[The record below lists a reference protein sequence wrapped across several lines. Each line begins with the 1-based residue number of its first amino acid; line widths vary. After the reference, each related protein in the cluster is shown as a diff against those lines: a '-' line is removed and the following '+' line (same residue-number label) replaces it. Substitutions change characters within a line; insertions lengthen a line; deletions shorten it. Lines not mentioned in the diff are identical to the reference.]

1 MRKADNIF
9 FNRELSWLRFN
20 TRVLNEA
27 TNKKIPLFERLK
39 FIAIYGTN
47 LDEFYMV
54 RVAGLKRL
62 YLAGITDCG
71 ADKLTPREQLIAIR
85 GYIHKEKNK
94 LEALFEEIRKEAEAE
109 QLFIKPFSAL
119 NANQKKHLK
128 DFFFNNLY
136 PIIVP
141 IIVDSTH
148 PFPHFNNLSFGMAI
162 KLKDTTNKNKI
173 KFGMVRISRMLPRF
187 IEVSHNND
195 EGGIYVPI
203 EMVVGEFIGEIF
215 EGCEVLSY
223 TSFRITRNADMEI
236 EEEEADDFLEI
247 MTEGLKSRRKGEIVR
262 LEIGETKD
270 DSLLEFIMGHI
281 KIDKD
286 DVYSYKIPLNL
297 SALWQIVGANQF
309 AHLRLPTFN
318 AKTLPPL
325 NNTIDIFKSID
336 SGDIAAYHPY
346 ESFDPVVN
354 FIQSAANDP
363 DVYSIRMTL
372 YRVGKNSPIVKALA
386 QAAENNKQVS
396 VLVELKARF
405 DEENNLYWAKALE
418 TAGAHVIYGIPGLK
432 VHAKIALVVK
442 KIGGEFKK
450 YVHLSTGNYNPATA
464 KIYTDISFFTAD
476 SGITN
481 DAIKLFH
488 TLSTGYSHQAKL
500 DSLFVAPT
508 QIKPKILELIK
519 EESKK
524 GKEGYIIL
532 KANAVVDTDVIEA
545 LYTASKAG
553 VKIDMIVRGIC
564 CLIPRLSGVS
574 ENIRVISIIGKYL
587 EHARIYYFKHAQ
599 PQIYF
604 ASADLMPRNLEK
616 RVEIMTP
623 ITHKN
628 IAEKLLEILKAQI
641 ADNVQ
646 AHELGADGEYT
657 KLAPKEGE
665 NAINSQEK
673 YEKYI
678 TSLYGASINAQDTKA
693 DKLVKKMMGES

>member
-1 MRKADNIF
+1 MKKTEKRF

-27 TNKKIPLFERLK
+27 NNKKIPLFERLK

-85 GYIHKEKNK
+85 SYIHKEKDR
-94 LEALFEEIRKEAEAE
+94 LEALFEEIRKEAEKE
-109 QLFIKPFSAL
+109 HLFIKSFAQL
-119 NANQKKHLK
+119 NESQKKHLK
-128 DFFFNNLY
+128 EFFLNNLY

-162 KLKDTTNKNKI
+162 KLKDTSNKNKI

-187 IEVSHNND
+187 IEVT
-195 EGGIYVPI
+195 EGIYVPI
-203 EMVVGEFIGEIF
+203 EMVVGEFIGDIF
-215 EGCEVLSY
+215 AGCEVLSY
-223 TSFRITRNADMEI
+223 TSFRVTRNADMEI

-262 LEIGETKD
+262 LEIGENSD
-270 DSLLEFIMGHI
+270 NSLLDFLMGHI

-336 SGDIAAYHPY
+336 SSDIVAYHPY
-346 ESFDPVVN
+346 QSFDPVVN

-488 TLSTGYSHQAKL
+488 TLSTGYSHQARL

-519 EESKK
+519 DEAKK
-524 GKEGYIIL
+524 GKDGYIIL
-532 KANAVVDTDVIEA
+532 KANAVVDVDVIEA
-545 LYTASKAG
+545 LYAASKAG
-553 VKIDMIVRGIC
+553 VRIDMIVRGIC
-564 CLIPRLSGVS
+564 CLIPRLQGISD
-574 ENIRVISIIGKYL
+574 NIRVVSIIGKYL
-587 EHARIYYFKHAQ
+587 EHARIYYFKHAN

-623 ITHKN
+623 VKNKN

-641 ADNVQ
+641 ADNCQ

-657 KLAPKEGE
+657 KLSPKDGE
-665 NAINSQEK
+665 NALNSQDE

-678 TSLYGASINAQDTKA
+678 NLLYNNALKAQEDTKA
-693 DKLVKKMMGES
+693 KKLVKRMMGES

>member
-1 MRKADNIF
+1 MAKNDRLF

-62 YLAGITDCG
+62 YQAGITDCG
-71 ADKLTPREQLIAIR
+71 ADKLTPREQLTAIR
-85 GYIHKEKNK
+85 SYIHKEKET
-94 LEALFEEIRKEAEAE
+94 LESLFEEIRTEAQKEH
-109 QLFIKPFSAL
+109 LVIKTFDEL
-119 NANQKKHLK
+119 NQNQKKYLK

-162 KLKDTTNKNKI
+162 KLKDTANKNKI

-187 IEVSHNND
+187 IEVN
-195 EGGIYVPI
+195 EGIYIPI
-203 EMVVGEFIGEIF
+203 ENVVGEFIGDIF

-236 EEEEADDFLEI
+236 EEEEADDFIEI
-247 MTEGLKSRRKGEIVR
+247 MAEGIKSRRKGEIVR
-262 LEIGETKD
+262 LEIGEAD
-270 DSLLEFIMGHI
+270 DENLISFITGHI

-286 DVYSYKIPLNL
+286 DIYSYKIPLNL
-297 SALWQIVGANQF
+297 SALWQIIGAKQF
-309 AHLRLPTFN
+309 AHLRLPNFN
-318 AKTLPPL
+318 ARILPPL

-346 ESFDPVVN
+346 ESFDPVVS

-386 QAAENNKQVS
+386 QAAENNKQVTA
-396 VLVELKARF
+396 LVELKARF

-418 TAGAHVIYGIPGLK
+418 AAGAHVIYGIPGLK

-442 KIGGEFKK
+442 KVGNHFKK

-476 SGITN
+476 ETIAN

-488 TLSTGYSHQAKL
+488 TLSTGYSNKARL
-500 DSLFVAPT
+500 ESLFVAPT

-524 GKEGYIIL
+524 GKEGHIIL
-532 KANAVVDTDVIEA
+532 KANAVVDTDVITA
-545 LYTASKAG
+545 LYEASKAG

-564 CLIPRLSGVS
+564 CLIPQLSGVS
-574 ENIRVISIIGKYL
+574 ENIRVVSIVGKYL
-587 EHARIYYFKHAQ
+587 EHARIYYFKHTN

-623 ITHKN
+623 ITNKT
-628 IAEKLLEILKAQI
+628 IAEKLLEILKLQV
-641 ADNVQ
+641 ADNTQ
-646 AHELGADGEYT
+646 AHELQSDGEYK
-657 KLAPKEGE
+657 KLLPKDNERS
-665 NAINSQEK
+665 INSQDE

-678 TSLYGASINAQDTKA
+678 NSLHNASINAQDTKA
-693 DKLVKKMMGES
+693 KKLVTKMMSES

>member
-1 MRKADNIF
+1 MRKNNRF

-27 TNKKIPLFERLK
+27 SNKKIPLFERLK

-85 GYIHKEKNK
+85 SYIHKEQER
-94 LEALFEEIRKEAEAE
+94 LEALFEEIRKEAEKE
-109 QLFIKPFSAL
+109 HLFIKSFSQL
-119 NANQKKHLK
+119 NESQKKHLK
-128 DFFFNNLY
+128 EFFFSDLY

-162 KLKDTTNKNKI
+162 KLKDTTNKNKT

-187 IEVSHNND
+187 IEVT
-195 EGGIYVPI
+195 EGIYVPI
-203 EMVVGEFIGEIF
+203 EMVVGEFIGDIF

-223 TSFRITRNADMEI
+223 TSFRVTRNADMEI

-262 LEIGETKD
+262 LEIGETD
-270 DSLLEFIMGHI
+270 DNSLVNFISEHI

-286 DVYSYKIPLNL
+286 DIYSYKIPLNL
-297 SALWQIVGANQF
+297 SALWQIVGANRF
-309 AHLRLPTFN
+309 AHLRLPSFN

-336 SGDIAAYHPY
+336 SGDIAMYHPY
-346 ESFDPVVN
+346 QSFDPVVN

-476 SGITN
+476 EGITN

-488 TLSTGYSHQAKL
+488 TLSTGYSHQARL

-519 EESKK
+519 DEAKK
-524 GKEGYIIL
+524 GKDGYIIL
-532 KANAVVDTDVIEA
+532 KANAVVDVDVIEA
-545 LYTASKAG
+545 LYAASKAG

-564 CLIPRLSGVS
+564 CLIPRLQGVS
-574 ENIRVISIIGKYL
+574 DNIRVVSIIGKYL
-587 EHARIYYFKHAQ
+587 EHARIYYFKHAN

-623 ITHKN
+623 VKNKN

-641 ADNVQ
+641 ADNCQ

-657 KLAPKEGE
+657 KLSPKDGE
-665 NAINSQEK
+665 NALNSQDE

-678 TSLYGASINAQDTKA
+678 NLLYNNALKAQEDTKA
-693 DKLVKKMMGES
+693 KKLVKRMMGES

>member
-1 MRKADNIF
+1 MAKNDRLF

-62 YLAGITDCG
+62 YQAGITDCG

-85 GYIHKEKNK
+85 SYIHKEKER
-94 LEALFEEIRKEAEAE
+94 LESLFEEIRTEAQKEH
-109 QLFIKPFSAL
+109 LVIKTFDEL
-119 NANQKKHLK
+119 NQNQKKYLK

-162 KLKDTTNKNKI
+162 KLKDTANKNKI

-187 IEVSHNND
+187 IEVN
-195 EGGIYVPI
+195 EGIYIPI
-203 EMVVGEFIGEIF
+203 ENVVGEFIGDIF

-236 EEEEADDFLEI
+236 EEEEADDFIEI
-247 MTEGLKSRRKGEIVR
+247 MAEGIKSRRKGEIVR
-262 LEIGETKD
+262 LEIGEAD
-270 DSLLEFIMGHI
+270 DENLISFITGHI

-286 DVYSYKIPLNL
+286 DIYSYKIPLNL
-297 SALWQIVGANQF
+297 SALWQIIGAKQF
-309 AHLRLPTFN
+309 AHLRLPSFN
-318 AKTLPPL
+318 ARILPPL

-346 ESFDPVVN
+346 ESFDPVVS

-386 QAAENNKQVS
+386 QAAENNKQVTA
-396 VLVELKARF
+396 LVELKARF

-418 TAGAHVIYGIPGLK
+418 AAGAHVIYGIPGLK

-442 KIGGEFKK
+442 KVGNNFKK
-450 YVHLSTGNYNPATA
+450 YVHLSTGNYSPATA

-476 SGITN
+476 ETIAN

-488 TLSTGYSHQAKL
+488 TLSTGYSNKARL
-500 DSLFVAPT
+500 ESLFVAPT

-524 GKEGYIIL
+524 GKEGHIIL
-532 KANAVVDTDVIEA
+532 KANAVVDTDVITA
-545 LYTASKAG
+545 LYDASKAG

-564 CLIPRLSGVS
+564 CLIPQLSGVS
-574 ENIRVISIIGKYL
+574 ENIRVVSIVGKYL
-587 EHARIYYFKHAQ
+587 EHARIYYFKHTN

-623 ITHKN
+623 ITNKT
-628 IAEKLLEILKAQI
+628 IAEKLLEILKLQI
-641 ADNVQ
+641 ADNTQ
-646 AHELGADGEYT
+646 AHELQSDGEYK
-657 KLAPKEGE
+657 KLLPKDSERG
-665 NAINSQEK
+665 INSQDE

-678 TSLYGASINAQDTKA
+678 NSLYNASINAQDTKA
-693 DKLVKKMMGES
+693 KKLVTKMMSES

>member
-1 MRKADNIF
+1 MRKHDKKF

-20 TRVLNEA
+20 TRVLSEA
-27 TNKKIPLFERLK
+27 DNKKIPLFERLK

-62 YLAGITDCG
+62 YAAGITDCG
-71 ADKLTPREQLIAIR
+71 ADKLTPREQLLAIR
-85 GYIHKEKNK
+85 SYIHNEKK
-94 LEALFEEIRKEAEAE
+94 RLESLFEEIRLEAEKE
-109 QLFIKPFSAL
+109 HLFIKKFSDL
-119 NANQKKHLK
+119 NESQKKYLK
-128 DFFFNNLY
+128 DFFTNNLY

-162 KLKDTTNKNKI
+162 KLKDTDNKNKI

-187 IEVSHNND
+187 IEVS
-195 EGGIYVPI
+195 EGIYTPI
-203 EMVVGEFIGEIF
+203 ENVVGEFIGEIF

-262 LEIGETKD
+262 LEIGEVSDT
-270 DSLLEFIMGHI
+270 SLVSFITEYI

-286 DVYSYKIPLNL
+286 DIYSYKIPLNL
-297 SALWQIVGANQF
+297 SALWQIVGAKQF
-309 AHLRLPTFN
+309 AHLRLPNFN

-325 NNTIDIFKSID
+325 NNAIDIFKSID
-336 SGDIAAYHPY
+336 SGDIAMFHPY

-508 QIKPKILELIK
+508 QIKPKLLDLIK

-524 GKEGYIIL
+524 GKDGYIIL
-532 KANAVVDTDVIEA
+532 KANAIVDTDVIEA
-545 LYTASKAG
+545 LYNASKAG

-564 CLIPRLSGVS
+564 CLIPQMQGLS
-574 ENIRVISIIGKYL
+574 ENIRVVSIVGKYL
-587 EHARIYYFKHAQ
+587 EHARIYYFKGAN

-628 IAEKLLEILKAQI
+628 IAEKLLAILKAQI
-641 ADNVQ
+641 ADNTQ
-646 AHELGADGEYT
+646 AHELQSDGEYK
-657 KLAPKEGE
+657 KLAPSESSV
-665 NAINSQEK
+665 AINSQDE

-678 TSLYGASINAQDTKA
+678 NALYNNAIKAQEDTKA
-693 DKLVKKMMGES
+693 KKLVKRMMGES